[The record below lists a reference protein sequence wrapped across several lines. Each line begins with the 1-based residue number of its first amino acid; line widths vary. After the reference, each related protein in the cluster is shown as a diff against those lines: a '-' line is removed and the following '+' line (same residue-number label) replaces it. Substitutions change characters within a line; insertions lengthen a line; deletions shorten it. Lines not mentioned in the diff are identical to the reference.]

1 VQSVRAANR
10 PPRFIQPVETIVQS
24 DSVNNS
30 PRRGFLKAT
39 VGAGLAAI
47 GGSAGAQAFEYKPN
61 QRYPDAA
68 VQILDPSFA
77 KYRIYSSTLEQL
89 ATGMRWAEGPV
100 YFPEDGYLLISDVPN
115 NRIMK
120 YSEKDGSFTV
130 FRQPSNW
137 SNGNTRDRQG
147 RLVTCEHSITRRVV
161 RTEKDGKQTVLADSF
176 EGKKLNAPNDIV
188 VRSDD
193 SLWFSDPLFGI
204 NGEWEGSRA
213 KPEQATT
220 NVYRLDRDGKLSA
233 VITDLVNPNGL
244 AFSPDEK
251 NLYVVE
257 WRGTPNRSIWS
268 FDVSADGTLAN
279 RTKLIDAADQ
289 GALDG
294 FKVDRDGNLWCGW
307 GSNGAL
313 NAEAADVGGRKVFQL
328 RGKPE
333 ELDGVMVFNPLGKA
347 IGFIKLPERCANL
360 TFGGPKNNR
369 LYMASCHSL
378 YALYVE
384 THGAV

>member
-1 VQSVRAANR
+1 MQQAQGGS
-10 PPRFIQPVETIVQS
+10 TL
-24 DSVNNS
+24 
-30 PRRGFLKAT
+30 RRGLLK
-39 VGAGLAAI
+39 AAI
-47 GGSAGAQAFEYKPN
+47 GGGVTAGLGALSGVLRAQSFEFKPN
-61 QRYPDAA
+61 QRYPDPA

-77 KYRIYSSTLEQL
+77 RYRIYSSTLEQV

-100 YFPEDGYLLISDVPN
+100 YFPGKGAGEPGHVLVSDIPN

-120 YSEKDGSFTV
+120 FDEKDGSFTV
-130 FRQPSNW
+130 FRRNANW
-137 SNGNTRDRQG
+137 ANGNTRDRQG
-147 RLVTCEHSITRRVV
+147 RLITCEHSVTRRLT
-161 RTEKDGKQTVLADSF
+161 RTEDNGRITVLADSF
-176 EGKKLNAPNDIV
+176 EGKRLNAPNDVV

-193 SLWFSDPLFGI
+193 SIWFTDPLFGI

-213 KPEQATT
+213 RPEQATT
-220 NVYRLDRDGKLSA
+220 NVYRLGADGKLSA
-233 VITDLVNPNGL
+233 MITDIVNPNGL

-251 NLYVVE
+251 KLYVVE
-257 WRGTPNRSIWS
+257 WRGTPNRSIWAY
-268 FDVSADGTLAN
+268 DVGADGASLAN
-279 RTKLIDAADQ
+279 KTKLIDAADF

-313 NAEAADVGGRKVFQL
+313 NAEPTDVGGKKVFTL

-333 ELDGVMVFNPLGKA
+333 DLDGVMVFNPQGKPIA
-347 IGFIKLPERCANL
+347 HIRLPERCANL
-360 TFGGPKNNR
+360 CFGGPKNNR

-384 THGAV
+384 AHGAT